1 MGGGSPRFRRDLE
14 ASPVEADGVVY
25 VEVSDRKSGNG
36 FRFYD
41 FEHTVAQAMDGRPLP
56 VVADDLRA
64 RYEIDLTAEQLSAF
78 AEQLAALG
86 FLDPEAAT
94 PDLPEALPDDL
105 PADLPSVFP
114 PLQVDEAGDFSRQM
128 FASKPAEAKPAEAK
142 PAEAKPAEAK
152 APAAKPPEAKAPEAK
167 PAETKVRGGFED
179 LPTMA
184 GAGPGPLAG
193 WDASLDHE
201 EDEDTG
207 TREPG
212 APVTGPRMDRTLTSF
227 PPEVLPVEWPGSPA
241 PKAGTPPP
249 VAAKTPPP
257 SAAKTPP
264 PAQLRTPAPI
274 SPFRDAKTPPPFT
287 PKPEVQPIP
296 AAAAAAAPA
305 PATPAPVAVTKP
317 IATLD
322 LGELPDLPDLP
333 ALADLPAPRGGG
345 SVPGPNGAAAPAK
358 AAGTTPAPVVVSP
371 AAAAVTTPA
380 PVPISTTALPAA
392 ATSEAEGEHLDM
404 FSPDFGSEDPAGPSS
419 DETLA
424 DFKDPAAPNKKRTPA
439 AAAAPMT
446 EPPAPAPAPSPPE
459 REPASEAVTPR
470 ATQPPER
477 TEHPTQRLRAVPAD
491 PSEVGEPVPFAP
503 DPAVPQVAAAPAG
516 ATAPAVRSASGE
528 LSAVAPPVAAPF
540 ESSADEIGS
549 GRRTWV
555 AYGLLSVA
563 AAVVIAFM
571 AYRFFES
578 TEPVAVAVSTMVPA
592 PKTVYRF
599 WDATAKIDV
608 AKATPFA
615 FGTDGKVAE
624 IVAAGTHFGAGD
636 VLAMLE
642 SGKKF
647 SLDLTRARE
656 RLLHYEGMRDKMTEA
671 NNKPELR
678 QAELKIVE
686 KKRLIAEA
694 QAALAKHSVIA
705 AEAGEVAEALVAVGD
720 TVKAGDPVLRT
731 KGTAFAAAF
740 ELPREDA
747 EKARQLGFCRIE
759 IEGKPLDCSLAPTGG
774 DETHVAI
781 ELPNDPAVAA
791 GKTVRLA
798 RNRLDAVFSIPTSA
812 LLRVGETDRLFVVG
826 PSGRAELRVVAVAD
840 RAANDAIVTQGI
852 DVGDR
857 VIVAPPPGLR
867 PDTKVLLE
875 RAP

>member
-86 FLDPEAAT
+86 FLDPEAGT
-94 PDLPEALPDDL
+94 PDLPDDL
-105 PADLPSVFP
+105 PAVFP
-114 PLQVDEAGDFSRQM
+114 PLEVDEAGDFSRQM

-142 PAEAKPAEAK
+142 SPEP
-152 APAAKPPEAKAPEAK
+152 KPPEAKAPEAK

-201 EDEDTG
+201 EDEDAAA
-207 TREPG
+207 REPG

-241 PKAGTPPP
+241 PKGAPPPPTAGKTPPP
-249 VAAKTPPP
+249 SAAGKTPPP

-296 AAAAAAAPA
+296 TAAAAPMPAAAPA
-305 PATPAPVAVTKP
+305 PATPAPVVASKP

-345 SVPGPNGAAAPAK
+345 SVPAPNGAAAPAK

-380 PVPISTTALPAA
+380 PVPISTTALPAP

-404 FSPDFGSEDPAGPSS
+404 FSPDFGSEDPASPSS

-439 AAAAPMT
+439 AAAPPVT

-491 PSEVGEPVPFAP
+491 PSEVGEPVPFAA
-503 DPAVPQVAAAPAG
+503 DPAVPSVATAPQVATAPAGAAAPA
-516 ATAPAVRSASGE
+516 ARSASGE
-528 LSAVAPPVAAPF
+528 LSAVAPPLAAPF
-540 ESSADEIGS
+540 GSSPDEIGS

-578 TEPVAVAVSTMVPA
+578 TEPVAVAVSNNVPA
-592 PKTVYRF
+592 P
-599 WDATAKIDV
+599 
-608 AKATPFA
+608 
-615 FGTDGKVAE
+615 
-624 IVAAGTHFGAGD
+624 
-636 VLAMLE
+636 
-642 SGKKF
+642 
-647 SLDLTRARE
+647 
-656 RLLHYEGMRDKMTEA
+656 
-671 NNKPELR
+671 NKL
-678 QAELKIVE
+678 
-686 KKRLIAEA
+686 
-694 QAALAKHSVIA
+694 
-705 AEAGEVAEALVAVGD
+705 
-720 TVKAGDPVLRT
+720 
-731 KGTAFAAAF
+731 
-740 ELPREDA
+740 
-747 EKARQLGFCRIE
+747 
-759 IEGKPLDCSLAPTGG
+759 
-774 DETHVAI
+774 
-781 ELPNDPAVAA
+781 
-791 GKTVRLA
+791 
-798 RNRLDAVFSIPTSA
+798 
-812 LLRVGETDRLFVVG
+812 
-826 PSGRAELRVVAVAD
+826 
-840 RAANDAIVTQGI
+840 
-852 DVGDR
+852 
-857 VIVAPPPGLR
+857 
-867 PDTKVLLE
+867 
-875 RAP
+875 